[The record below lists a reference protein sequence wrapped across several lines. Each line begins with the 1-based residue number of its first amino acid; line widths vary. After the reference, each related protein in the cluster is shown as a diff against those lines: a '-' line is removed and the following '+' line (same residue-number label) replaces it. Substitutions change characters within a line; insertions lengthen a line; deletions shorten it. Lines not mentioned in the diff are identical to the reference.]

1 MALLSRVL
9 LVSVEGEGA
18 NMKALFPAI
27 GEDAANIVGHVLQIP
42 FVYQTI
48 DLAGFFVPLVV
59 GIRIVHNADETD
71 SPQREK
77 PVYVLFHQFQLTGKA
92 GLSFAEDDIKFMGLS
107 IR

>member
-1 MALLSRVL
+1 
-9 LVSVEGEGA
+9 
-18 NMKALFPAI
+18 MKALFPAI

-59 GIRIVHNADETD
+59 GVRIVHNADETD